1 MDIDTCHLQ
10 PEPSNA
16 IKNFVRQYA
25 LDHAL
30 TFFHPRE
37 KHGMLRTMMVRCTQ
51 AGQWMLVM
59 QFYEAPGKEGLAL
72 LQAVVDTFPEITSLY
87 YAHNPK
93 PNDSIYDVDLV
104 LFAGETHL
112 TEHMPSAL
120 AGGKALSFKIGPKS
134 FYQTNPAQAH
144 RLYSEVLAL
153 AGLKGGETVYD
164 LYTGTGTIALFMA
177 QVAGKVV
184 GVESVPEAIAAAKE
198 NAIANG
204 LNNTVFEVGDM
215 RQAFSEVLWDAHGKP
230 DVLVTDPP
238 RDGMHPKV
246 VAQLLTLDIPKIVY
260 VSCNSASQA
269 RDLALLKEAYDIVT
283 IQPVDMFPQTH
294 HVENIALLSRKN
306 G

>member
-1 MDIDTCHLQ
+1 
-10 PEPSNA
+10 
-16 IKNFVRQYA
+16 
-25 LDHAL
+25 
-30 TFFHPRE
+30 
-37 KHGMLRTMMVRCTQ
+37 
-51 AGQWMLVM
+51 
-59 QFYEAPGKEGLAL
+59 
-72 LQAVVDTFPEITSLY
+72 
-87 YAHNPK
+87 
-93 PNDSIYDVDLV
+93 
-104 LFAGETHL
+104 
-112 TEHMPSAL
+112 
-120 AGGKALSFKIGPKS
+120 
-134 FYQTNPAQAH
+134 
-144 RLYSEVLAL
+144 LAL